1 MAMAS
6 LTIRN
11 LDENVKRAL
20 RIRAAARGVSME
32 EEARRLLVK
41 AVVQPSDAA
50 AAMSHSPEDKA
61 KAIMGKLAF
70 MRKNARVDPD
80 HAFTDQ
86 KTLSDLVSDGE

>member
-1 MAMAS
+1 MAS

-41 AVVQPSDAA
+41 AVVQPSDSADETSRNPENAA
-50 AAMSHSPEDKA
+50 KTLMDR
-61 KAIMGKLAF
+61 LAL
-70 MRKNARVDPD
+70 MRRNARVDPQY
-80 HAFTDQ
+80 AETDQ
-86 KTLSDLVSDGE
+86 KTLSDLVSDGDQ